1 MMNQEYDDNMTPQEL
16 EFAVFCVG
24 CIAEKLNR
32 PIPEIY
38 DLLVQNDILQN
49 YIVEFY
55 DVLHT
60 QSKDYI
66 TEDIIRLLEERELI

>member
-1 MMNQEYDDNMTPQEL
+1 MTNQEYDDSMTPQEL

-49 YIVEFY
+49 
-55 DVLHT
+55 
-60 QSKDYI
+60 
-66 TEDIIRLLEERELI
+66 